1 MTHWSNA
8 AEKVFSCQALPLPL
22 SSPVPSEYHDRGD
35 KTIKL
40 KELHVRRPHSCPT
53 RTPPVGHAAWRPVG
67 LSRRDPQ
74 NSHRNTGLYCN
85 QKCPVPRLTPIT
97 YKLGC
102 QSGRERH
109 STSSKRCR
117 MLWEEG
123 EPQRVHKGTSPSQG
137 YPKRGVTHRWGAEC
151 SLPAGKHPWTESRS
165 GPRGESCRLQHPC
178 APGARAQP
186 GSPAPLLSSPAR
198 RAAGQRRLREPRL

>member
-8 AEKVFSCQALPLPL
+8 AEKVFSCQALPLTL
-22 SSPVPSEYHDRGD
+22 SSPVPSEYHDRRD

-74 NSHRNTGLYCN
+74 NSHHNTGLYCN
-85 QKCPVPRLTPIT
+85 QKCPVPHLTPIT

-137 YPKRGVTHRWGAEC
+137 YPKRGVTHRGGLSAR
-151 SLPAGKHPWTESRS
+151 SLPGSIPGRSR
-165 GPRGESCRLQHPC
+165 GPVRGASLADSNTLVLPEHGL
-178 APGARAQP
+178 
-186 GSPAPLLSSPAR
+186 SPALPHRSFHPR
-198 RAAGQRRLREPRL
+198 PDGLRGRGG